1 MRFLLGSSCKDYC
14 SSACPD
20 IIAVSLPGNQCRQAQ
35 ILHCLLLSRGL
46 LLCRDLF
53 EETDSIDSA
62 AVAPPSRLARGGKS
76 AYKLN
81 SVGARFR
88 KQLHGLMGTLNQCQP
103 HYIRSVSHTG
113 LSVTPGSCGRNYQYM
128 KLPTDVMYMGLQLQ
142 LSPVGSLSP
151 MHGQNLL
158 FQCLSYLGFIPF
170 TCSCRRVHLFCAVV
184 LTAQHASGLQT

>member
-1 MRFLLGSSCKDYC
+1 MPSKVLLNLDQDP
-14 SSACPD
+14 SADP
-20 IIAVSLPGNQCRQAQ
+20 IMVLLQRLLQYQTLPVSLSSNKCRPAQ
-35 ILHCLLLSRGL
+35 ILHCLLPSRGL

-113 LSVTPGSCGRNYQYM
+113 WLLWESSIGELFRRPSVADLVS
-128 KLPTDVMYMGLQLQ
+128 
-142 LSPVGSLSP
+142 
-151 MHGQNLL
+151 
-158 FQCLSYLGFIPF
+158 
-170 TCSCRRVHLFCAVV
+170 
-184 LTAQHASGLQT
+184 QT